1 MIIIQLNSDLK
12 FPDGTGFYPD
22 VQNGQRGYN
31 TDPARGADTF
41 SPFRSDISM
50 SSIFLPPHRDNWG
63 HVNISVSVYS
73 TLIIGSIV
81 ISGSHN
87 AEVIGDG
94 EVLGQYKNGDQNIS
108 IDISAVDQLQFRN
121 GLRTTNWGNYVEFKD
136 VVIK

>member
-1 MIIIQLNSDLK
+1 MQ
-12 FPDGTGFYPD
+12 DGEYGF
-22 VQNGQRGYN
+22 N
-31 TDPARGADTF
+31 TAADRGADTF
-41 SPFRSDISM
+41 HPFRSDISM

-63 HVNISVSVYS
+63 HVNISVSEYS
-73 TLIIGSIV
+73 TLIIGSIL

-94 EVLGQYKNGDQNIS
+94 EVLGQYKSGDQNIS

-136 VVIK
+136 VVIR